1 MTDGAVTIVI
11 RYQAQ
16 PAHADR
22 ARDELDALIA
32 EVVRLEPD
40 CLGIQ
45 LFRDP
50 AAPHQLLLIERWT
63 STDAYFGPHLQTPH
77 LRAFIERAPAFL
89 AGPPEITAWAPV
101 SGYHSPGA

>member
-1 MTDGAVTIVI
+1 MPDGAVTIVI

-22 ARDELDALIA
+22 ARDELDALIG
-32 EVVRLEPD
+32 EVVRQEPD
-40 CLGIQ
+40 CLGIE
-45 LFRDP
+45 LFREP
-50 AAPHQLLLIERWT
+50 AAPHHLLLVERWT
-63 STDAYFGPHLQTPH
+63 SSDAYFGPHLQTPN

-101 SGYHSPGA
+101 SGYLPDPA